1 MMKGCVVA
9 ARVGAQISRN
19 GLAPI
24 YISWTVAPGAYECCG
39 YDCNWQCMLGENA
52 TLSFNFGKGNKM
64 PQATAHP
71 GDPHYITRSGWL
83 RAAVL
88 GANDGVV
95 SVSSLI
101 IGVAAADPN
110 PSTVV
115 IAGIAGLSAGAMS
128 MAAGEYVSVSSQS
141 DTEQADIARETKAL
155 QELPDAE
162 LAELAAIYRE
172 KGLSEKTALV
182 VAKELTAHDALG
194 THVRDELGLS
204 EVHAANPLQAAFTS
218 GVTFSVAAAIPL
230 LAAVAAPAGLIIPV
244 VLVVTIITLAALGA
258 LGAKA
263 GAAPVLRA
271 TMRVVMWGLFA
282 MAVTAGVGWLFG
294 VSV

>member
-1 MMKGCVVA
+1 
-9 ARVGAQISRN
+9 
-19 GLAPI
+19 
-24 YISWTVAPGAYECCG
+24 
-39 YDCNWQCMLGENA
+39 
-52 TLSFNFGKGNKM
+52 M
-64 PQATAHP
+64 PQESAHP
-71 GDPHYITRSGWL
+71 DDPHYVTRSGWL

-101 IGVAAADPN
+101 VGVAAADPN
-110 PSTVV
+110 PGTVV

-141 DTEQADIARETKAL
+141 DTERADIGREAAAL
-155 QELPDAE
+155 QESPEDE
-162 LAELAAIYRE
+162 LAELAVIYQER
-172 KGLSEKTALV
+172 GLSKETALV
-182 VAKELTAHDALG
+182 VAKELTANDALG

-204 EVHAANPLQAAFTS
+204 EVHAANPLQAAFVS
-218 GVTFSVAAAIPL
+218 GLTFSIAAAIPL
-230 LAAVAAPAGLIIPV
+230 LAALAAPAGKIIPV
-244 VLVVTIITLAALGA
+244 VLIVTVIALAILGA
-258 LGAKA
+258 LGAVA

-271 TMRVVMWGLFA
+271 IIRVVVWGVFA

>member
-1 MMKGCVVA
+1 MS
-9 ARVGAQISRN
+9 QS
-19 GLAPI
+19 
-24 YISWTVAPGAYECCG
+24 S
-39 YDCNWQCMLGENA
+39 
-52 TLSFNFGKGNKM
+52 
-64 PQATAHP
+64 AHP
-71 GDPHYITRSGWL
+71 DDPHYVVRSGWI

-95 SVSSLI
+95 SISSLI
-101 IGVAAADPN
+101 VGVAAADPN
-110 PSTVV
+110 PGTVI

-141 DTEQADIARETKAL
+141 DTERADIVRETQAL
-155 QELPDAE
+155 KELPEAE
-162 LAELAAIYRE
+162 LAELATIYQE
-172 KGLSEKTALV
+172 KGLSEATALL
-182 VAKELTAHDALG
+182 VAKELTEHDALG

-230 LAAVAAPAGLIIPV
+230 LAAFAAPAESIIPV
-244 VLVVTIITLAALGA
+244 VLVVTVITLAALGA

-271 TMRVVMWGLFA
+271 TFRVVIWGVFA
-282 MAVTAGVGWLFG
+282 MAVTAAVGWIFG